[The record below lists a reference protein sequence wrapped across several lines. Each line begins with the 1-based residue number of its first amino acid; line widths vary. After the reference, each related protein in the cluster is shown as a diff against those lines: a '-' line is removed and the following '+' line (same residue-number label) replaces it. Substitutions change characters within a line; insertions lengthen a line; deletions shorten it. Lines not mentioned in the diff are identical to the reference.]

1 MSYKLIPFCV
11 ADRPISL
18 SIIKGVSLSTDIKI
32 GILSQAATTTAAFK
46 KCFASYPCNTKVIYS
61 NGEPTDQVIER
72 QTVKMADSGIFGKQG
87 CDLTYGELFK
97 AYKEMKAQ
105 YGIMIDVFGECD
117 ATLASAK
124 KGIKEYKRSEHQFEL
139 VGVAQGNNLPEY
151 LRCYESLVAMG
162 YTKVALGGLLRKR
175 KNTVRYAH
183 VNGGMTVLEKLLK
196 AVREKFDPDWLF
208 VLGAFHPKRIELFH
222 EYGVWGSDCKGWIF
236 NYLKRDEMLKLIRAK
251 KLDGN
256 CRVAFPELRIKDV
269 KGMSE
274 QELRFKLTRGHI
286 ERRILGAV
294 NGDSTDAKE
303 QG

>member
-117 ATLASAK
+117 ATLAMQKRASRSTSEASISLNWS
-124 KGIKEYKRSEHQFEL
+124 GWLKETTFPSI
-139 VGVAQGNNLPEY
+139 
-151 LRCYESLVAMG
+151 C
-162 YTKVALGGLLRKR
+162 
-175 KNTVRYAH
+175 
-183 VNGGMTVLEKLLK
+183 
-196 AVREKFDPDWLF
+196 
-208 VLGAFHPKRIELFH
+208 GAT
-222 EYGVWGSDCKGWIF
+222 
-236 NYLKRDEMLKLIRAK
+236 
-251 KLDGN
+251 
-256 CRVAFPELRIKDV
+256 RV
-269 KGMSE
+269 S
-274 QELRFKLTRGHI
+274 
-286 ERRILGAV
+286 
-294 NGDSTDAKE
+294 
-303 QG
+303 